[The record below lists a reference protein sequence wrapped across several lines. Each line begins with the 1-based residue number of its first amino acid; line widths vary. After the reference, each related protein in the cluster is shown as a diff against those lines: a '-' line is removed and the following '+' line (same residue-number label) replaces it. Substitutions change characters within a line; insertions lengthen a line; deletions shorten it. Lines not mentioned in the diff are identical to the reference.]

1 MVQEQHRPSRINM
14 EKMKRPFPSS
24 ILDLCQNRVRI
35 IVWEMRDV
43 EEGLCN
49 VEEEDNFRD
58 WVDEEVHVVVLKVDD
73 GVKDSV
79 AEDLD
84 GRITINHNVSVMQVF
99 RSSQIGNS
107 LKKSSST
114 DSPNSP

>member
-1 MVQEQHRPSRINM
+1 MQ
-14 EKMKRPFPSS
+14 
-24 ILDLCQNRVRI
+24 
-35 IVWEMRDV
+35 DV

-58 WVDEEVHVVVLKVDD
+58 WVDGEVHVVVLLKVDD

-84 GRITINHNVSVMQVF
+84 GKITINLNVSVMQVF
-99 RSSQIGNS
+99 RSNQTGNY

>member
-1 MVQEQHRPSRINM
+1 MVQEQHRPSCINM
-14 EKMKRPFPSS
+14 EKMKRPFPSW

-58 WVDEEVHVVVLKVDD
+58 WVGGEVPVVVLKVDD

-99 RSSQIGNS
+99 RSSQTGNY
-107 LKKSSST
+107 LKKS
-114 DSPNSP
+114 

>member
-14 EKMKRPFPSS
+14 EKMRRLSLSS
-24 ILDLCQNRVRI
+24 ILDLCLNRVRI

-58 WVDEEVHVVVLKVDD
+58 WVDGEVHVVVLKVVD
-73 GVKDSV
+73 GVKGV
-79 AEDLD
+79 HGMIPKAIF
-84 GRITINHNVSVMQVF
+84 IT
-99 RSSQIGNS
+99 
-107 LKKSSST
+107 
-114 DSPNSP
+114 P

>member
-1 MVQEQHRPSRINM
+1 
-14 EKMKRPFPSS
+14 
-24 ILDLCQNRVRI
+24 
-35 IVWEMRDV
+35 MRDV

-58 WVDEEVHVVVLKVDD
+58 WVDGEVHVVVLKVDD
-73 GVKDSV
+73 GVKEDSV
-79 AEDLD
+79 AGDLD

-99 RSSQIGNS
+99 RSNQTGNY